1 MAQAQTFIRK
11 GDMPIAKIFST
22 ILPFIFQ
29 TFPSKCTVLSFLQ
42 KWFTT
47 HTIPISCEITVA
59 VAAPRIP
66 HSK

>member
-11 GDMPIAKIFST
+11 GDMPIAKILLYNPSFH
-22 ILPFIFQ
+22 
-29 TFPSKCTVLSFLQ
+29 FPDLSSKCTVLSFLQ
-42 KWFTT
+42 KWLTT

-59 VAAPRIP
+59 VAARIP